1 MILFEMM
8 QATKNKQVEGN
19 LRKAMVLLEL
29 QYYLLKWAASC
40 LGDTKMLNCNYGKMG
55 MIPFYTLEE
64 EKVRE
69 R

>member
-1 MILFEMM
+1 MM

-19 LRKAMVLLEL
+19 LLKALVLLEL
-29 QYYLLKWAASC
+29 QYYQLKWAISC
-40 LGDTKMLNCNYGKMG
+40 LGDTKMLNYNCEKMG

-64 EKVRE
+64 EKVGE

>member
-8 QATKNKQVEGN
+8 HATKNKQIEGN
-19 LRKAMVLLEL
+19 LLKALVLLEL
-29 QYYLLKWAASC
+29 QYYLLKWSAPC

-55 MIPFYTLEE
+55 MISFYTLEE
-64 EKVRE
+64 EKVGE

>member
-8 QATKNKQVEGN
+8 QATKNKQIEGN
-19 LRKAMVLLEL
+19 LLKALVLLEL
-29 QYYLLKWAASC
+29 QYYLLKWSAPC
-40 LGDTKMLNCNYGKMG
+40 LGDTKMLNCSYGKMG

-64 EKVRE
+64 EKVGE

>member
-1 MILFEMM
+1 MM

-19 LRKAMVLLEL
+19 LLKALVLLEL
-29 QYYLLKWAASC
+29 QYYQLKWAVSC
-40 LGDTKMLNCNYGKMG
+40 LGDTKMLNYNCKKMG

-64 EKVRE
+64 EKVGE